1 MGFSPSTTYDL
12 PPTRDKIRQSAV
24 EDKPMEQN
32 QNNILSL
39 LLQLGAHPQ
48 RADSALKILDASS
61 AGLEKSAKTMSE
73 HTAEILKATRAQQD
87 AVAVFSRLH
96 SQSQMA
102 VAPLREMHEAFRVL
116 TPEITTSTGQTELQ
130 AQAVERSTLAL
141 RAQSVVGAELLSA
154 GLVGLIAGRKA
165 QAGVEAVWETARGIA
180 LLAEG
185 TWPPNPAAIIAAGLH
200 FEAAA
205 QYALLA
211 GTGSHRHSAG
221 MGGGAGSYDRR
232 AGSGMGE
239 SPFASPSPT
248 LAAGAAGAGARLSGS
263 GVVIIR
269 GTQDFENYVASAVNG
284 AVARGVNV
292 TATSAQRG
300 SPVGH

>member
-1 MGFSPSTTYDL
+1 MDQG
-12 PPTRDKIRQSAV
+12 
-24 EDKPMEQN
+24 

-48 RADSALKILDASS
+48 RAQAALRILDASS
-61 AGLEKSAKTMSE
+61 AGLEKSSKAMNL
-73 HTAEILKATRAQQD
+73 HTLEVMKATRAQQESLM
-87 AVAVFSRLH
+87 VFSRLH
-96 SQSQMA
+96 TQSQTA
-102 VAPLREMHEAFRVL
+102 TE
-116 TPEITTSTGQTELQ
+116 QTDRHTQ
-130 AQAVERSTLAL
+130 ALERSTLAL
-141 RAQSVVGAELLSA
+141 RAQTAVGAEAVTS
-154 GLVGLIAGRKA
+154 GLAGLIAGRKA

-185 TWPPNPAAIIAAGLH
+185 TWPPNPAAILAAGLH

-211 GTGSHRHSAG
+211 GTGSHRRSAG
-221 MGGGAGSYDRR
+221 SSGYGTRDTGYGTRDAGGVGGGAV
-232 AGSGMGE
+232 
-239 SPFASPSPT
+239 PQT
-248 LAAGAAGAGARLSGS
+248 LAPGAQGAGARFCGS

>member
-1 MGFSPSTTYDL
+1 MG
-12 PPTRDKIRQSAV
+12 QGG
-24 EDKPMEQN
+24 
-32 QNNILSL
+32 NNILSL

-48 RADSALKILDASS
+48 RANSALKILDASS
-61 AGLEKSAKTMSE
+61 AGLDKDSKAMSE
-73 HTAEILKATRAQQD
+73 HTVEVLKALQAQQK
-87 AVAVFSRLH
+87 AVAEFSRLH
-96 SQSQMA
+96 TQSQMA
-102 VAPLREMHEAFRVL
+102 VEPLRQVHEVFRTL
-116 TPEITTSTGQTELQ
+116 APAITTTTSQTDLQ
-130 AQAVERSTLAL
+130 TNAIQRAALAL
-141 RAQSVVGAELLSA
+141 RSQTAAGAELVSSGLA
-154 GLVGLIAGRKA
+154 GLVAGRKA

-185 TWPPNPAAIIAAGLH
+185 TWPPNPAAIMAAGLH

-221 MGGGAGSYDRR
+221 SAGYGTRDSDRESGGMD
-232 AGSGMGE
+232 SGFRMPNPE
-239 SPFASPSPT
+239 
-248 LAAGAAGAGARLSGS
+248 LAPGAAGAGGRFSGS

>member
-1 MGFSPSTTYDL
+1 
-12 PPTRDKIRQSAV
+12 
-24 EDKPMEQN
+24 MEQSP
-32 QNNILSL
+32 NNILGL

-48 RADSALKILDASS
+48 RANSALNILDASS

-73 HTAEILKATRAQQD
+73 HTAETLKATKAQQE

-96 SQSQMA
+96 TQSQMA
-102 VAPLREMHEAFRVL
+102 VAPLRQMHEAFRAL
-116 TPEITTSTGQTELQ
+116 APEITTTTAQTDLQ
-130 AQAVERSTLAL
+130 ANAVDRATLAL
-141 RAQSVVGAELLSA
+141 RSQSAVGAELLGK

-185 TWPPNPAAIIAAGLH
+185 TWPPNPAAIMAAGLH

-211 GTGSHRHSAG
+211 GTGSRRHIAS
-221 MGGGAGSYDRR
+221 
-232 AGSGMGE
+232 GSGYGTRDTGHGFGGPD
-239 SPFASPSPT
+239 SGYPTPSSA
-248 LAAGAAGAGARLSGS
+248 LAPGAAGAGSRFSGS

-284 AVARGVNV
+284 AVARGVTV

>member
-12 PPTRDKIRQSAV
+12 PPTREKNRQSV
-24 EDKPMEQN
+24 IDNKPMEQS

-48 RADSALKILDASS
+48 RANSALKILDASS

-73 HTAEILKATRAQQD
+73 HTAEVLKATKAQQD

-96 SQSQMA
+96 TQSQMA
-102 VAPLREMHEAFRVL
+102 VAPLRQMHEAFRVL
-116 TPEITTSTGQTELQ
+116 TPEITTSTAQTDLQ
-130 AQAVERSTLAL
+130 ANAVERSTLAL
-141 RAQSVVGAELLSA
+141 RSQSAVGVELLSKGLA
-154 GLVGLIAGRKA
+154 GLVAGRKA

-185 TWPPNPAAIIAAGLH
+185 TWPPNPAAIMAAGLH

-211 GTGSHRHSAG
+211 GTGSHRRSG
-221 MGGGAGSYDRR
+221 GSSGYGTGDMGHG
-232 AGSGMGE
+232 
-239 SPFASPSPT
+239 T
-248 LAAGAAGAGARLSGS
+248 LADSGSRIPDSGALAPGAAGAGNRFSGS

-269 GTQDFENYVASAVNG
+269 GTQDFENYVAGAVNG

>member
-1 MGFSPSTTYDL
+1 
-12 PPTRDKIRQSAV
+12 
-24 EDKPMEQN
+24 MEQS

-39 LLQLGAHPQ
+39 LVQLGAHPE
-48 RADSALKILDASS
+48 RANSALKILDASS
-61 AGLEKSAKTMSE
+61 AGLEKSAKVMSE
-73 HTAEILKATRAQQD
+73 HTAEVLKATKAQQD
-87 AVAVFSRLH
+87 AIAQFSRLH

-102 VAPLREMHEAFRVL
+102 VAPLRQMHEAFQAL
-116 TPEITTSTGQTELQ
+116 TPEITTSTVQTNQQ
-130 AQAVERSTLAL
+130 ASAVQRAALAL
-141 RAQSVVGAELLSA
+141 RSQTAAGAELVGKGLA
-154 GLVGLIAGRKA
+154 GLVAGRKA
-165 QAGVEAVWETARGIA
+165 QAGIEAVWETARGIA

-211 GTGSHRHSAG
+211 GTSSHRRSAG
-221 MGGGAGSYDRR
+221 AGGGS
-232 AGSGMGE
+232 SGYGRGGGMGTGE
-239 SPFASPSPT
+239 SPYGQPSSA
-248 LAAGAAGAGARLSGS
+248 LAPGAAGASSRFRGS

-292 TATSAQRG
+292 TATTSQRG
-300 SPVGH
+300 APVGH

>member
-1 MGFSPSTTYDL
+1 M
-12 PPTRDKIRQSAV
+12 
-24 EDKPMEQN
+24 
-32 QNNILSL
+32 
-39 LLQLGAHPQ
+39 
-48 RADSALKILDASS
+48 LDASS
-61 AGLEKSAKTMSE
+61 AGLEKSATTLRE
-73 HTAEILKATRAQQD
+73 HTAEILKATKAQQD

-96 SQSQMA
+96 TQSQMA
-102 VAPLREMHEAFRVL
+102 VEPLRQMHEAFRAL
-116 TPEITTSTGQTELQ
+116 APEITTTTAQTDLQ
-130 AQAVERSTLAL
+130 ANAVDRATLAL
-141 RAQSVVGAELLSA
+141 RSQSAVGVELLGK
-154 GLVGLIAGRKA
+154 GLAGLIAGRKA

-205 QYALLA
+205 EYALLA
-211 GTGSHRHSAG
+211 GSGGHRRSAG
-221 MGGGAGSYDRR
+221 AGGGAGSYERR
-232 AGSGMGE
+232 TGSGMGE
-239 SPFASPSPT
+239 SPFGSPSPT
-248 LAAGAAGAGARLSGS
+248 LAPGAAGSGGRFGGS

-284 AVARGVNV
+284 AVARGITV

>member
-1 MGFSPSTTYDL
+1 MGQTG
-12 PPTRDKIRQSAV
+12 
-24 EDKPMEQN
+24 
-32 QNNILSL
+32 NNILGL

-48 RADSALKILDASS
+48 RAQSALKILESSS
-61 AGLEKSAKTMSE
+61 AGLEKNTRAMSE
-73 HTAEILKATRAQQD
+73 HTAEVLKTTRAQQD
-87 AVAVFSRLH
+87 ALTVFSRMH
-96 SQSQMA
+96 TQSQMA
-102 VAPLREMHEAFRVL
+102 VEPLRQMHEAFRAL
-116 TPEITTSTGQTELQ
+116 APEITTTTAQTDLQ
-130 AQAVERSTLAL
+130 ATAVERSTLAL
-141 RAQSVVGAELLSA
+141 RSQTAVSAELVGAGLA
-154 GLVGLIAGRKA
+154 GLVAGRKA

-185 TWPPNPAAIIAAGLH
+185 TWPPNPAAIMAAGLH

-205 QYALLA
+205 QYALIA
-211 GTGSHRHSAG
+211 GTGSHRRSAG
-221 MGGGAGSYDRR
+221 AGGGAGSYGRS
-232 AGSGMGE
+232 AGSGTGE
-239 SPFASPSPT
+239 SPYGQPSST
-248 LAAGAAGAGARLSGS
+248 LAPGAAGASARFSGS

>member
-1 MGFSPSTTYDL
+1 
-12 PPTRDKIRQSAV
+12 
-24 EDKPMEQN
+24 MEKGE
-32 QNNILSL
+32 NNILSL

-48 RADSALKILDASS
+48 RAQSALRILDASS
-61 AGLEKSAKTMSE
+61 AGLEKSAKAMSV
-73 HTAEILKATRAQQD
+73 HTGEVLKATKAQQE
-87 AVAVFSRLH
+87 ALTVFSRMH
-96 SQSQMA
+96 TQSQMA
-102 VAPLREMHEAFRVL
+102 TA
-116 TPEITTSTGQTELQ
+116 QTDQHANALG
-130 AQAVERSTLAL
+130 RSTLAL
-141 RAQSVVGAELLSA
+141 RAQTSAGAELVTS
-154 GLVGLIAGRKA
+154 GLVGLVAGRKA

-185 TWPPNPAAIIAAGLH
+185 TWPPNPAAIMAAGLH

-211 GTGSHRHSAG
+211 GTGSHRRS
-221 MGGGAGSYDRR
+221 GGSSGYGTGETGH
-232 AGSGMGE
+232 GSGDIDSGLRIPN
-239 SPFASPSPT
+239 SAA
-248 LAAGAAGAGARLSGS
+248 LAPGAAGAGSRFSGS

>member
-1 MGFSPSTTYDL
+1 MG
-12 PPTRDKIRQSAV
+12 QGG
-24 EDKPMEQN
+24 
-32 QNNILSL
+32 NNILSL

-48 RADSALKILDASS
+48 RANSALNILDASS
-61 AGLEKSAKTMSE
+61 AGLEKDSKAMRE
-73 HTAEILKATRAQQD
+73 HTEEMLKATKAQQE
-87 AVAVFSRLH
+87 AVAQFSRLH
-96 SQSQMA
+96 AQSQAA
-102 VAPLREMHEAFRVL
+102 VAPLRQMHEAFRVL
-116 TPEITTSTGQTELQ
+116 TPEITTSAAQTDQQ
-130 AQAVERSTLAL
+130 ANAVQRAALAL
-141 RAQSVVGAELLSA
+141 RSQTAAGAELVGKGLA
-154 GLVGLIAGRKA
+154 GLVAGRKA

-185 TWPPNPAAIIAAGLH
+185 TWPPNPAAIMAAGLH

-211 GTGSHRHSAG
+211 GTGSHRRTAS
-221 MGGGAGSYDRR
+221 
-232 AGSGMGE
+232 GSGNGTRDTGQGFGGPN
-239 SPFASPSPT
+239 SGFPT
-248 LAAGAAGAGARLSGS
+248 PNPELAPGAAGASSRFSGS

-269 GTQDFENYVASAVNG
+269 GTQDFENYVAGAVNG

>member
-1 MGFSPSTTYDL
+1 
-12 PPTRDKIRQSAV
+12 
-24 EDKPMEQN
+24 MEQS
-32 QNNILSL
+32 QNNILKL
-39 LLQLGAHPQ
+39 LLQLGAHPE
-48 RADSALKILDASS
+48 RAQSAMKILDASA
-61 AGLEKSAKTMSE
+61 AGLEKNTRTLSQ
-73 HTAEILKATRAQQD
+73 HTAEVLKAAEAQQR
-87 AVAVFSRLH
+87 AAAEFSHLH
-96 SQSQMA
+96 TQSQMA
-102 VAPLREMHEAFRVL
+102 VVPLRQMHEAFRAL
-116 TPEITTSTGQTELQ
+116 ASEISTATAQTDQ
-130 AQAVERSTLAL
+130 HAQAVDRSTRAL
-141 RAQSVVGAELLSA
+141 RMQTLAGAELVSGGLA
-154 GLVGLIAGRKA
+154 GLVAGRKA

-185 TWPPNPAAIIAAGLH
+185 TWPPNPAAIVAAGLH

-211 GTGSHRHSAG
+211 GTGSHRRSAG
-221 MGGGAGSYDRR
+221 ATGGAGSYGRGGG
-232 AGSGMGE
+232 AGE
-239 SPFASPSPT
+239 SPYGQPPST
-248 LAAGAAGAGARLSGS
+248 LAPGAAGAGSRFSGS

>member
-1 MGFSPSTTYDL
+1 MGQTG
-12 PPTRDKIRQSAV
+12 
-24 EDKPMEQN
+24 
-32 QNNILSL
+32 NNIFGL

-48 RADSALKILDASS
+48 RAQSALKILESSS
-61 AGLEKSAKTMSE
+61 AGLEKNTRAMSE
-73 HTAEILKATRAQQD
+73 HTAEVLKTTRAQQD
-87 AVAVFSRLH
+87 ALTVFSRMH
-96 SQSQMA
+96 TQSQMA
-102 VAPLREMHEAFRVL
+102 VEPLRQMHEAFRAL
-116 TPEITTSTGQTELQ
+116 APEITTTTAQTDLQ
-130 AQAVERSTLAL
+130 ATAVERSTLAL
-141 RAQSVVGAELLSA
+141 RSQTAVSAELVGAGLA
-154 GLVGLIAGRKA
+154 GLVAGRKA

-185 TWPPNPAAIIAAGLH
+185 TWPPNPAAIMAAGLH

-205 QYALLA
+205 QYALIA
-211 GTGSHRHSAG
+211 GTGSHRRSAG
-221 MGGGAGSYDRR
+221 AGGGAGSYGRS
-232 AGSGMGE
+232 AGSGTGE
-239 SPFASPSPT
+239 SPYGQPSST
-248 LAAGAAGAGARLSGS
+248 LAPGAAGASARFSGS